1 MAFVNLVHSNQ
12 VPPEHGVPVLVLV
25 ESLPNCRGAPVLV
38 GCMVVVVDQGVD
50 LLVQF
55 LVDIGIGTVLVVVE
69 ISEVCGKHN
78 SWVDPP
84 CFGHSQND
92 VSVVLVDCWKN
103 TYRLESP
110 AASKENIDKI
120 DV

>member
-1 MAFVNLVHSNQ
+1 MS
-12 VPPEHGVPVLVLV
+12 PEHGVPVLVLV
-25 ESLPNCRGAPVLV
+25 ESLPNCSGEPVAV
-38 GCMVVVVDQGVD
+38 VCMVVVVDQGVD

-92 VSVVLVDCWKN
+92 VSVVLVDCWVSLVN
-103 TYRLESP
+103 GVEPSFGLDLAGVVSGAMESI
-110 AASKENIDKI
+110 E
-120 DV
+120 V